1 MYSICV
7 FSLNFALVLVRGLV
21 IHGYELRHNFTL
33 LLELGVMRPNAPS
46 LLVVVFAS
54 LLVNDSFIC
63 YHVNTA
69 FNLCWF
75 AREPSH
81 SS

>member
-7 FSLNFALVLVRGLV
+7 FSLNFALVLARGIV
-21 IHGYELRHNFTL
+21 IHVMSYDTISPF

-46 LLVVVFAS
+46 LLVVVLAS